1 MKLSVLSVK
10 TMEFP
15 DKQTGERRVMWQV
28 YCKDSTGG
36 VGSLFSTQ
44 QCADG
49 DQVEVELLA
58 NRDGKLMPKIVM
70 VYSHGTASKGN
81 DSAVQKK

>member
-10 TMEFP
+10 PMEFT
-15 DKQTGERRVMWQV
+15 DKQTGERRTMWQV

-36 VGSLFSTQ
+36 IGSLFSTKE
-44 QCADG
+44 CRDF
-49 DQVEVELLA
+49 DEIEVELLA
-58 NRDGKLMPKIVM
+58 NREGKLMPKIVM